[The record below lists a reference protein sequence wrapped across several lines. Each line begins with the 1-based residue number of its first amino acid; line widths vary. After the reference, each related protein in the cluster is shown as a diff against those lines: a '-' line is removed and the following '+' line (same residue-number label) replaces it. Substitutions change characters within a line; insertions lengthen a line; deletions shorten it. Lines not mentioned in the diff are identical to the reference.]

1 MVSITVLDV
10 PRHAYLRCTVFPVRV
25 QTAIS
30 RSVALL
36 TLQLSLRE
44 LDREDPESTL
54 DDGLGVDVSKL
65 PN

>member
-1 MVSITVLDV
+1 
-10 PRHAYLRCTVFPVRV
+10 V